1 MTSAEIEAISNAVKE
16 NRFVSIG
23 DIQKA
28 PGKHLADEFRVIT
41 SNGKPRGYYIP
52 ESELEEIKEDW
63 LAENSPKYLKAIED
77 SRNDTELF
85 SLEDVI
91 KDHNLDIKVS

>member
-23 DIQKA
+23 EIQKA
-28 PGKHLADEFRVIT
+28 PGKHLGDDFKVIT

-52 ESELEEIKEDW
+52 EAEMEELKEDW
-63 LAENSPKYLKAIED
+63 LAENSENYLKMIADARADETLIPA
-77 SRNDTELF
+77 
-85 SLEDVI
+85 EDVWE
-91 KDHNLDIKVS
+91 KLWLNS